1 MRPALCFANL
11 PPPLSLPPTLW
22 YTTFRLRFPSAK
34 GGPPMAQ
41 QPPHVIPSIYL
52 ANYLNDFEL
61 LFPRYGV
68 TPLGRK
74 KRWKGSN
81 IKKAPISGR
90 KASPVKKRLSQRRAA
105 FLCAYRGRIPYLQK
119 VYTFK
124 KEGGAFGRIPPAL
137 RQIERVTSPQ
147 GRGAFSRYKK
157 SSTHLGTRPGAGDR
171 T

>member
-105 FLCAYRGRIPYLQK
+105 FLCAYRGGFHISKRCILLKKREALSGESLQPCGK
-119 VYTFK
+119 
-124 KEGGAFGRIPPAL
+124 
-137 RQIERVTSPQ
+137 
-147 GRGAFSRYKK
+147 
-157 SSTHLGTRPGAGDR
+157 
-171 T
+171 

>member
-1 MRPALCFANL
+1 
-11 PPPLSLPPTLW
+11 
-22 YTTFRLRFPSAK
+22 
-34 GGPPMAQ
+34 MAQ

-52 ANYLNDFEL
+52 ANYLNDFEP

-124 KEGGAFGRIPPAL
+124 KRGRRFRENPFSLAANRKGNVPA
-137 RQIERVTSPQ
+137 RA
-147 GRGAFSRYKK
+147 RGVFQA
-157 SSTHLGTRPGAGDR
+157 
-171 T
+171 

>member
-11 PPPLSLPPTLW
+11 PPPLSLPHPLW

-52 ANYLNDFEL
+52 ANYLNDFEP

-90 KASPVKKRLSQRRAA
+90 KASPVKKRLSQRRTA
-105 FLCAYRGRIPYLQK
+105 FCARTGGGFHISKRCILLKKREALSGESLQPCGK
-119 VYTFK
+119 
-124 KEGGAFGRIPPAL
+124 
-137 RQIERVTSPQ
+137 
-147 GRGAFSRYKK
+147 
-157 SSTHLGTRPGAGDR
+157 
-171 T
+171 

>member
-11 PPPLSLPPTLW
+11 PPPLFLPHPLW

-34 GGPPMAQ
+34 GGPPTAQ

-52 ANYLNDFEL
+52 ANYLNDFEP

-81 IKKAPISGR
+81 IKK
-90 KASPVKKRLSQRRAA
+90 
-105 FLCAYRGRIPYLQK
+105 
-119 VYTFK
+119 
-124 KEGGAFGRIPPAL
+124 
-137 RQIERVTSPQ
+137 
-147 GRGAFSRYKK
+147 
-157 SSTHLGTRPGAGDR
+157 RP
-171 T
+171 

>member
-34 GGPPMAQ
+34 GAPAMVQ

-52 ANYLNDFEL
+52 ANYLNDFEP

-81 IKKAPISGR
+81 IKK
-90 KASPVKKRLSQRRAA
+90 
-105 FLCAYRGRIPYLQK
+105 
-119 VYTFK
+119 
-124 KEGGAFGRIPPAL
+124 
-137 RQIERVTSPQ
+137 
-147 GRGAFSRYKK
+147 
-157 SSTHLGTRPGAGDR
+157 RP
-171 T
+171 

>member
-1 MRPALCFANL
+1 
-11 PPPLSLPPTLW
+11 
-22 YTTFRLRFPSAK
+22 
-34 GGPPMAQ
+34 MAQ

-52 ANYLNDFEL
+52 ANYLNDFEP

-68 TPLGRK
+68 TPLGR
-74 KRWKGSN
+74 
-81 IKKAPISGR
+81 
-90 KASPVKKRLSQRRAA
+90 KKRLSQRRAA

-137 RQIERVTSPQ
+137 RQIERITSPQ

>member
-11 PPPLSLPPTLW
+11 PPPLSLPHPLW

-52 ANYLNDFEL
+52 ANYLNDFEPL
-61 LFPRYGV
+61 VPRYGV

-81 IKKAPISGR
+81 IKK
-90 KASPVKKRLSQRRAA
+90 
-105 FLCAYRGRIPYLQK
+105 
-119 VYTFK
+119 
-124 KEGGAFGRIPPAL
+124 
-137 RQIERVTSPQ
+137 
-147 GRGAFSRYKK
+147 
-157 SSTHLGTRPGAGDR
+157 RP
-171 T
+171 